1 MNNTSAPA
9 GNVATSAEEAARIAP
24 RAEFRVFGH
33 GIIEPLKARLWNGRT
48 VLQQARKMPAEVY
61 FVSRRTQG
69 VNVKVRDGLL
79 DIKVKTGETAEGY
92 EIFQPR
98 GKFSFPVAH
107 KDLVIILGA
116 LKAEVPK
123 ELTSLQ
129 TCPFEVF
136 LAAARRHPDLVPVTV
151 EKMRWGFMID
161 GIICEFAQVYLNGAL
176 LESACVESE
185 NHAAMKAVVDSL
197 GLGDRPNT
205 SYIKA
210 LGALVGIHAAS

>member
-1 MNNTSAPA
+1 MKTQTAPA
-9 GNVATSAEEAARIAP
+9 GNVATSAEEAAKIAP

-33 GIIEPLKARLWNGRT
+33 GIIEPLKGRLWNGKT
-48 VLQQARKMPAEVY
+48 VLQQARRMPAETY
-61 FVSRRTQG
+61 FVSRRTHG

-79 DIKVKTGETAEGY
+79 DIKVKTGETLQGY

-98 GKFSFPVAH
+98 GKFSFPVAQG
-107 KDLVIILGA
+107 DLITILGE
-116 LKAEVPK
+116 LKAAVPK
-123 ELTSLQ
+123 ELTSLE

-136 LAAARRHPDLVPVTV
+136 LAAVRRHPDLVAVTV

-161 GIICEFAQVYLNGAL
+161 GIICEFAQVYMNGAL

-185 NHAAMKAVVDSL
+185 DHAAMKAVVDSL

-210 LGALVGIHAAS
+210 LGALVGIDAAS

>member
-1 MNNTSAPA
+1 MTNSSAPA
-9 GNVATSAEEAARIAP
+9 GNVATSAEEAAKIAP

-33 GIIEPLKARLWNGRT
+33 GIIEPLKARLWNGKT
-48 VLQQARKMPAEVY
+48 LLQQARRMPAEIY
-61 FVSRRTQG
+61 FVSRHTHG
-69 VNVKVRDGLL
+69 VNVKVRDALL
-79 DIKVKTGETAEGY
+79 DIKVKTGETAQGY

-98 GKFSFPVAH
+98 GKFSFPVAQ
-107 KDLVIILGA
+107 KDLVTILGT
-116 LKAEVPK
+116 LKAAVPND
-123 ELTSLQ
+123 LASLE

-151 EKMRWGFMID
+151 EKMRWGFVID

-185 NHAAMKAVVDSL
+185 NHTAMKAVVDSL

-210 LGALVGIHAAS
+210 LGALVGINAPS